1 MEFKNAL
8 KQYLKAFLAKKFNT
22 PLEARIIS
30 AELVKDLFNLKKFD
44 LRGTENLPSESGIIF
59 IYNHISNNKSYILD
73 NNFEITLDSHFIS
86 SVISNNYYQT
96 PGIRVIRHSLPF
108 EKAHN
113 NYYNK
118 FDYIR
123 VYSKEYIPKQLSEKK
138 LKESKEEFYK
148 ASKFFYLFH

>member
-123 VYSKEYIPKQLSEKK
+123 VYSNEYVPRAISEKK
-138 LKESKEEFYK
+138 LKKIKEEFYN
-148 ASKFFYLFH
+148 ASKLIL